1 VRMRRFVAP
10 GDRSASTYIWFL
22 ADIACARVMRAYAG
36 LQATPMSMN
45 SVQSAAPHQAQT
57 AIQAFNGR
65 QVGPTKRLVV
75 KFADQK
81 A

>member
-1 VRMRRFVAP
+1 LP
-10 GDRSASTYIWFL
+10 I
-22 ADIACARVMRAYAG
+22 
-36 LQATPMSMN
+36 
-45 SVQSAAPHQAQT
+45 PHPTLIPALQAQT